1 MDITQAQAPATLVVH
16 IAEGAMVQ
24 AHLSFRKDAL
34 VAEHA
39 QSVVD
44 NFGHV
49 LHTLTKKMQFVSKY
63 EADKLLMGDI
73 ETVSKNDYRRI
84 VGFSATPPQALEACA
99 HELIFSR
106 CADPKM
112 AVRKAVTAWDGTFT
126 YSEVAAQ
133 ATRIAGTILC
143 AARLHAA
150 DHTGPFYVPFC
161 LTKSKWTPVAV
172 IGIFAAGGIC
182 VPLEPS
188 DSPAR
193 MNDVLAA
200 TNAKIVLTNST
211 IFSTVAGGLSANTPV
226 AQILCIDKNTSDFGP
241 QPPILPRVRADS
253 TCYVVFTSGSEPPK
267 AVKWQHSAVST
278 GIWALG
284 SQFHVDEESRVL
296 QFSSHIYAQ
305 SVYELLG
312 PLVHGGRVIVPS
324 DDDRTDVA
332 RLESVVRRL
341 DVSCVFL
348 TPSYARLLHPEA
360 VPSLRTL
367 VLYGEA
373 IGQDILDSWTPA
385 VQHLAVGYGA
395 AETGGICAKSE
406 FSAASKTEVPLPE
419 VVGTGAGGRLLISDL
434 SNTDRL
440 APVGAVGEIIIEGPT
455 LAEGHFDEDADA
467 FVENPGWTRKAF
479 FRPAATR
486 RRLFRTGDLGRQA
499 IDGSIT
505 FVGRERDEN
514 PHKMDEIR
522 AAIAKELPDALD
534 IHVEAR
540 SDEEKSIVAFL
551 SFGHAQD
558 KMKILIP
565 GDRLATSLRK
575 AMESLQRS
583 FLQGPVPAFFVPLA
597 GFPYHLSGKLN
608 RKILADF
615 AANTT
620 VDELHSYNA
629 SFLEFSSTA
638 ELTATPE
645 MTSTS
650 EDSASLDTISEE
662 GVEVPAALASDAQGI
677 LLSCCREVLRM
688 PSFGVGDNFFQS
700 GGDSILAIKAA
711 SAARSRGV
719 SITVEDIFATSTV
732 RELAKVASVHDDGSE
747 HGEEEEINPFSLL
760 PADLVDAIIASVEQ
774 QEHVSGQVEDL
785 YPCTPLQEA
794 LIALSSMRSGAYVA
808 QYTLEL
814 PESANVER
822 FKEAWASVVERH
834 DILRTRILE
843 GPHGA
848 VQAVYDS
855 QIQWYDGPS
864 VTAYCELDK
873 SIPMGF
879 GDKLVR
885 FGLVGRTFVF
895 TIHHSLFDGWSVARV
910 FEDAERLYA
919 GQEPLEIQQYKYF
932 IKYLSALDDEA
943 PQQIWAQKLA
953 SDTGLVSCHFP
964 QTASSSFTPVPDSER
979 RLEVST
985 AKFSSS
991 EFTIPTRIRAAW
1003 ALLVGRYI
1011 DSQDVIFGETLSG
1024 RSCTM
1029 QDIEHVSGPT
1039 ISTVPVRISWAAD
1052 DSLDG
1057 LLQDIQRDVVEITN
1071 AGHIGIQ
1078 NISRLSTSAQDAC
1091 QFQHLVVIQPRKS
1104 SFEISERGMRLPRR
1118 LNLDEAV
1125 LERKGFH
1132 SYALNMDFTL
1142 GDDGVTVITTF
1153 DSRVFRARDIEHL
1166 QAQFAHVFDQICR
1179 TRNLA
1184 EAKISDID
1192 FASPMDRELQ
1202 IENNCRQAIQHER
1215 TTLVQLLE
1223 RHAKATPRAPAV
1235 EGWDGSLSYRE
1246 LDSTSTALANHLS
1259 SLGIRKGDYIPYCF
1273 SKSIWTTVAI
1283 MATLKLGAISV
1294 ALEPTHP
1301 DSSVTGVLNQVR
1313 PKLVLCP
1320 RAFTSRF
1327 KRLGRPTFA
1336 VDNKAIEDLTRLAV
1350 GGVRRRFPVQ
1360 PDDTAFVVFT
1370 SGSTGEPKG
1379 IPLQHAAVS
1388 HMAKQ
1393 HGEVMNILPSSRI
1406 LQFAAHVFD
1415 VSIGDLAITIFYG
1428 ACLCVPSEED
1438 RMNNLAKAVN
1448 DLRANRAWLTP
1459 TVASLISPREC
1470 PSIEW
1475 LSVGGEQLTQACRD
1489 IWEGVPLVNVYGPAE
1504 VTNLG
1509 TAVQASKD
1517 LHITNIGRGNGT
1529 RMWICE
1535 VDRPEKLAPAG
1546 CMGEIVFE
1554 GPNVSSGY
1562 LNNKQLTAASFP
1574 ELHSRVEKGRRVR
1587 MYRTGDLAKLNADG
1601 SIEFRGR
1608 KDTQIKLR
1616 GQRIEITA
1624 VEDAL
1629 AGAISE
1635 PVELAVDILTGAS
1648 CEAAL
1653 VAFLYLPGRLS
1664 PTTDKDTGIF
1674 STADLRN
1681 LTVEARGRVAE
1692 ALPLHMI
1699 PTLFIPLNRLP
1710 KLVSG
1715 KIDRKTLRLA
1725 AAKLSEGDISAWKVD
1740 VATEK
1745 RAPTNKGEEVMRR
1758 MWASVLRVSETDI
1771 GVDDNFV
1778 SLGGDSITAIKLVAQ
1793 AREKGMTLSV
1803 ASVFQLATISAL
1815 CAALAPGKELST
1827 TTSAPPV
1834 NLSVSPSEAADIA
1847 LQCGISPEQIEEV
1860 YSCTALQE
1868 GMLMLTEK
1876 SPTAY
1881 VAHHVMELPSW
1892 VDESIFR
1899 KAWEVVSR
1907 ENAILRTR
1915 IVPSGMQVVLRPS
1928 ALEWA
1933 TASRDFNSYV
1943 SKAQQETMGFGKS
1956 LTRQAMLQNPKRF
1969 VWTAH
1974 HSVYDGW
1981 SMSLIADALTGTYMR
1996 LAKRGLPLETNPEP
2010 TINFRSF
2017 VDWISEMDRD
2027 QAKAFWREQL
2037 AGADPAPFPPRL
2049 PSSYDPHANSLLELT
2064 IPFPRNAKATTTPA
2078 SIIRTAWALLIYSY
2092 SGSHSDVV
2100 FGSSVTGRSAPLDG
2114 IFSLI
2119 GPTLATIPVRV
2130 VLDPREPARDL
2141 LARVQQ
2147 QSVAMLEYEQYGLQN
2162 IKAAAPEASAACD
2175 FQSLL
2180 VVHTDGGSATHD
2192 NRLTWSTERNDSDF
2206 LTNALTL
2213 ECEPAGTK
2221 LNLTAS
2227 YDSSLMD
2234 EPQMRRVLATFEYIL
2249 QQLCH
2254 DDGKLVGD
2262 IDTLSPGDRAEIAE
2276 ITKELPP
2283 HVNDLVH
2290 NMFARQAATTP
2301 GAIAISAWDG
2311 EFTYRQ
2317 LDQLSSK
2324 LGHHLQSLGLAPEC
2338 FAPFCFEKS
2347 KWVPVALLGILKA
2360 GGACVPLDPAQPLDR
2375 LGSIIDTLDAQIV
2388 LTSETHEKLLNGVA
2402 GVKHFV
2408 TVSENALGRLSTY
2421 GRRGAKPRATPDSP
2435 CYAIFTSG
2443 STGTPKGVVWE
2454 HATLCS
2460 SMAEHGVAFNY
2471 STSSRVL
2478 QFASHT
2484 FDVSVSELLTTLI
2497 YGGCLV
2503 IPDDFTRLNGISE
2516 FMNKNKVNWAF
2527 FAPSFARLMDPASV
2541 PGLKT
2546 IVLGGEAPGKDN
2558 IERWSNRPG
2567 LELIVTYGP
2576 AESCIYCAKNS
2587 VQLPQIEGNIGRSIG
2602 GMMWVADLC
2611 RPEQLA
2617 PIGAVGEIAVEGSI
2631 LARGYLKDP
2640 AKTAASF
2647 RPMPAGWASGRSERV
2662 YYTGDLGRVNSDGTI
2677 SCLGRR
2683 DDQVKIRGQR
2693 VELSD
2698 IEYHLRKD
2706 EWVRQALVLYPRS
2719 GPCADHLVGVLS
2731 MLHQHDSRPA
2741 SSADMTIAPSEA
2753 WSKTFDVQ
2761 ERLMEKVPAYM
2772 IPSIWIVLDRI
2783 PLMPASLK
2791 VNRKVVSEWTKAMD
2805 QSTYERIVSLS
2816 SGPTERAP
2824 TTLQDELDERI
2835 RMLWSSVL
2843 NVGTEVIGPNSSF
2856 LRLGGDSI
2864 SAMQIISRCRNDGIH
2879 VTVQDLLKSRTL
2891 TEFCDRARAST
2902 AESTDPVL
2910 EAEDEIGAPFELSP
2924 IQSWFMEL
2932 APGENYFNQSH
2943 LLRLTEKIGLEDL
2956 EKAFV
2961 LIAQRHGML
2970 RARFQ
2975 RSDGQWKQFISDDAE
2990 ASIQCRAFQSVTMK
3004 KAASYALN
3012 AQASLDIV
3020 EGPLLAADL
3029 YNMTDG
3035 RLALFI
3041 TCHHLV
3047 VDLVSWRI
3055 IFYELEEILKTGS
3068 LNAGRKPLPF
3078 RTWSELASK
3087 RIDDG
3092 LNVPAMDFGFWGI
3105 SSSDNVPA
3113 HVIEDRFILDGT
3125 ATDLLLGKAND
3136 AFNTEPLDLL
3146 LTAVGHSFNTVFGN
3160 LRDPLCLFNEGHGRE
3175 PWRPDIDL
3183 SSTVGWFTSMCPI
3196 PLSDSD
3202 DVLRS
3207 LQGVK
3212 DFRRRVP
3219 EKGLPFFTQFARS
3232 ATTGVEATFN
3242 YLGLYQQLERD
3253 DALLNRMSWE
3263 HATQPSDSASDVPR
3277 FSLFD
3282 ISAGVEDATMFVNF
3296 AFHRAIEHR
3305 DLVDQWIK
3313 ACSDTLKGLIAVTSE
3328 SERALT
3334 LGDLSHLPAT
3344 QEELRSLLEN
3354 TLPEAGISAG
3364 DVQDIYPCSP
3374 MQTALLT
3381 SQAVDPSLYAVRYI
3395 WEIMPSSTAK
3405 PSIDCV
3411 IEAWK
3416 RVVAQNPMLRTTFI
3430 QTVPFSG
3437 KNTSVHSQVVLRNF
3451 EPAVDICD
3459 PSKFPVG
3466 QPQDHLQNGPPHHLT
3481 LCEKNGNIMAQLDI
3495 SHALID
3501 GTSVNILLD
3510 AMIKAYDGKISPA
3523 ANQDSYAHYV
3533 DYLRDQD
3540 LDTSR
3545 AFWKTHLAGVE
3556 PCQFPVL
3563 RKFIDNSKK
3572 DDRKLEY
3579 LDFAYD
3585 NSKRLHSLCTST
3597 GTTAASVFKLA
3608 WALLLK
3614 AYTGNNAP
3622 CFGYLASGRDLPIH
3636 GIEQSIGPFIN
3647 MLVCRIS
3654 LEKGEEMVENVLR
3667 AAHED
3672 YASCLE
3678 HQVCSLVDIIRQ
3690 LNLGG
3695 EKLFNSVMSV
3705 QRHLPLGTS
3714 NSSIEF
3720 RSVYAEDPSEV
3731 STSIY
3736 HPCVAIF

>member
-1 MDITQAQAPATLVVH
+1 MGITKATATLVVH

-24 AHLSFRKDAL
+24 VYFSFHRDVLST
-34 VAEHA
+34 EQA

-49 LHTLTKKMQFVSKY
+49 LHTMTKKMQFVSKF

-73 ETVSKNDYRRI
+73 EAVSKNDYRRI
-84 VGFSATPPQALEACA
+84 VGFSADLPQTLEACA
-99 HELIFSR
+99 HELVFSR
-106 CADPKM
+106 CADPNM
-112 AVRKAVTAWDGTFT
+112 AARKAVTAWDGAFT

-133 ATRIAGTILC
+133 ATRIAGAIIG
-143 AARLHAA
+143 AARHHAPG
-150 DHTGPFYVPFC
+150 HTGPFYVPFC

-172 IGIFAAGGIC
+172 LGILAAGGIC

-188 DSPAR
+188 DSSAR

-200 TNAKIVLTNST
+200 TNAKILLTNST
-211 IFSTVAGGLSANTPV
+211 LFSAVAGGLSANTSV
-226 AQILCIDKNTSDFGP
+226 GRILCIDKDTSDFGP
-241 QPPILPRVRADS
+241 QPPILPRVRPDS
-253 TCYVVFTSGSEPPK
+253 TCYVVFTSGSKPPK
-267 AVKWQHSAVST
+267 AVKWQHSALST
-278 GIWALG
+278 GLWVLNT
-284 SQFHVDEESRVL
+284 QFHVGQDSRVL
-296 QFSSHIYAQ
+296 QFSSHIYAS

-312 PLVHGGRVIVPS
+312 PLVHCGCVVVPS
-324 DDDRTDVA
+324 DDDRADAA
-332 RLESVVRRL
+332 RLESCIRRL
-341 DVSCVFL
+341 DVSCAFL
-348 TPSYARLLHPEA
+348 TPSYARLLQPEA
-360 VPSLRTL
+360 VPPLRTL
-367 VLYGEA
+367 VLGGEA
-373 IGQDILDSWTPA
+373 IGQDILDKWIPA
-385 VQHLAVGYGA
+385 VEHLIVGYGA
-395 AETGGICAKSE
+395 AETGGYCAKNE
-406 FSAASKTEVPLPE
+406 FSVATETQKLRKE
-419 VVGTGAGGRLLISDL
+419 AVGSGAGGRLLVSDL
-434 SNTDRL
+434 SNADRL
-440 APVGAVGEIIIEGPT
+440 APVGAVGEIVVEGPI
-455 LAEGHFDEDADA
+455 LAEGYLEENADV
-467 FVENPGWTRKAF
+467 FVENPEWIRKTY
-479 FRPAATR
+479 FRPATPK
-486 RRLFRTGDLGRQA
+486 RRLFRTGDMGRQA
-499 IDGSIT
+499 IDGTIT
-505 FVGRERDEN
+505 LVCRKGEEDLN
-514 PHKMDEIR
+514 TLDEIR
-522 AAIAKELPDALD
+522 GAIAKELPEALD

-540 SDEEKSIVAFL
+540 GDDEKSLVVFL

-558 KMKILIP
+558 KMKVLIP
-565 GDRLATSLRK
+565 GERLAASLRQT
-575 AMESLQRS
+575 MDSVQRS
-583 FLQGPVPAFFVPLA
+583 LTQSQVPAFFVPLA
-597 GFPYHLSGKLN
+597 GFPYHVSGKLN
-608 RKILADF
+608 RQMLADF
-615 AANTT
+615 AANTP
-620 VDELHSYNA
+620 VEELHSYNA
-629 SFLEFSSTA
+629 SFLEFTSTP
-638 ELTATPE
+638 ELVPTPE
-645 MTSTS
+645 MAFTS

-662 GVEVPAALASDAQGI
+662 SVEVPAASASDAEGI
-677 LLSCCREVLRM
+677 LLACCREILKM
-688 PSFGVGDNFFQS
+688 PSFGVGDNFFES

-719 SITVEDIFATSTV
+719 DITVEDIFATSTV
-732 RELAKVASVHDDGSE
+732 RELAKIAGVCDDASECAEAEDID
-747 HGEEEEINPFSLL
+747 PFSLL
-760 PADLVDAIIASVEQ
+760 PSDLVEEIIASVE
-774 QEHVSGQVEDL
+774 GQGQSNRGAVDI

-808 QYTLEL
+808 QYILEL
-814 PESANVER
+814 PASVDLNR
-822 FKEAWASVVERH
+822 FRDAWAAVVKRH
-834 DILRTRILE
+834 DILRTRMLE
-843 GPHGA
+843 SPHGG

-855 QIQWYDGPS
+855 EIEWHGGAS
-864 VTAYCELDK
+864 VAAYCELDK

-885 FGLVGRTFVF
+885 FGLVCRTFIF
-895 TIHHSLFDGWSVARV
+895 TIHHSLFDGWSIARV
-910 FEDAERLYA
+910 FEDVERHYA
-919 GQEPLEIQQYKYF
+919 GQKPLELQQYKYF

-943 PQQIWAQKLA
+943 PKQFWTQKLA
-953 SDTGLVSCHFP
+953 SDTGLASCHFP
-964 QTASSSFTPVPDSER
+964 QTLSSSYTPVPDAEV

-985 AKFSSS
+985 AKYASS

-1024 RSCTM
+1024 RTCSM
-1029 QDIEHVSGPT
+1029 EDVENVSGPT
-1039 ISTVPVRISWAAD
+1039 ISTVPVRINWAAD
-1052 DSLDG
+1052 DSLAA
-1057 LLQDIQRDVVEITN
+1057 LLQDIQSQVVEITN
-1071 AGHIGIQ
+1071 AGHLGAQ
-1078 NISRLSTSAQDAC
+1078 NIARLSAAAQEAC

-1104 SFEISERGMRLPRR
+1104 SFETPERGLKLPRR
-1118 LNLDEAV
+1118 LNLDQAR
-1125 LERKGFH
+1125 LERRSFH

-1142 GDDGVTVITTF
+1142 GDDGVTIITTF
-1153 DSRVFRARDIEHL
+1153 DSRIFRTREIEHL

-1179 TRNLA
+1179 TRNMA
-1184 EAKISDID
+1184 ETKISDID
-1192 FASPMDRELQ
+1192 FASSMDRELQ
-1202 IENNCRQAIQHER
+1202 LENNARQSLQYER

-1235 EGWDGSLSYRE
+1235 DGWDGSLTYRE
-1246 LDSTSTALANHLS
+1246 LDATSTALANHLS
-1259 SLGIRKGDYIPYCF
+1259 SLGIRKGDYLPHCF

-1283 MATLKLGAISV
+1283 MATLKIGAISV

-1301 DSSVTGVLNQVR
+1301 DSSVTKVLNQVR
-1313 PKLVLCP
+1313 PKLVLCSKDS
-1320 RAFTSRF
+1320 TSRF
-1327 KRLGRPTFA
+1327 KRLSRSTFA
-1336 VDNKAIEDLTRLAV
+1336 VDNKAIADLTRLAI
-1350 GGVRRRFPVQ
+1350 GGVRRRFSVQ

-1379 IPLQHAAVS
+1379 IPLRHAAVC

-1393 HGEVMNILPSSRI
+1393 HGEVMNILPPSRI

-1415 VSIGDLAITIFYG
+1415 VSIGDLAVAVSHG

-1459 TVASLISPREC
+1459 TVASLISPRDC
-1470 PSIEW
+1470 PTMEW

-1509 TAVQASKD
+1509 TAVQVSKD
-1517 LHITNIGRGNGT
+1517 LPITNIGRGNGT

-1535 VDRPEKLAPAG
+1535 VGHPEKLAPAG
-1546 CMGEIVFE
+1546 CVGEIVFE

-1562 LNNKQLTAASFP
+1562 LNNKRLTAASFSEVP
-1574 ELHSRVEKGRRVR
+1574 SRIEKGKRVS
-1587 MYRTGDLAKLNADG
+1587 MYRTGDLAKLTVDG

-1629 AGAISE
+1629 TEAISE
-1635 PVELAVDILTGAS
+1635 PVELAVDILAGAS
-1648 CEAAL
+1648 REAAL
-1653 VAFLYLPGRLS
+1653 VAFLYLPGRL
-1664 PTTDKDTGIF
+1664 PPAANNETGIF
-1674 STADLRN
+1674 STVDLKG
-1681 LTVEARGRVAE
+1681 LAAEARARMAE
-1692 ALPLHMI
+1692 KLPLHMI
-1699 PTLFIPLNRLP
+1699 PTLFVPLNRLP

-1725 AAKLSEGDISAWKVD
+1725 AAELADRDISAWKID
-1740 VATEK
+1740 AATRR
-1745 RAPTNKGEEVMRR
+1745 RAPSNKGEEVMRE
-1758 MWASVLRVSETDI
+1758 MWASVLRVAETDI

-1793 AREKGMTLSV
+1793 ARAKGITLSV
-1803 ASVFQLATISAL
+1803 SSVFQHATISGL
-1815 CAALAPGKELST
+1815 CASLTPDPELST
-1827 TTSAPPV
+1827 TTSTPLAP
-1834 NLSVSPSEAADIA
+1834 LSVSPSEAADIA
-1847 LQCGISPEQIEEV
+1847 LQCGISPEQIEDV
-1860 YSCTALQE
+1860 YPCTALQE

-1876 SPTAY
+1876 KPTAY

-1899 KAWEVVSR
+1899 RAWEVVSR

-1915 IVPSGMQVVLRPS
+1915 IVPSGMQVVLRPT

-1933 TASRDFNSYV
+1933 TAPGDLNSYI
-1943 SKAQQETMGFGKS
+1943 SKTQQEPMGFGKP
-1956 LTRQAMLQNPKRF
+1956 LTRQAMLQSPKRF

-1981 SMSLIADALTGTYMR
+1981 SMSLLADALTKTYMR
-1996 LAKRGLPLETNPEP
+1996 LAKPGLPLETSPEP
-2010 TINFRSF
+2010 TIDFRTF
-2017 VDWISEMDRD
+2017 VDWISKMNRD

-2049 PSSYDPHANSLLELT
+2049 PSSYEPHADSLLELT
-2064 IPFPRNAKATTTPA
+2064 IPFPRSAKATTTPA
-2078 SIIRTAWALLIYSY
+2078 SIIRAAWALLIYAY
-2092 SGSHSDVV
+2092 SGSHTDVV
-2100 FGSSVTGRSAPLDG
+2100 FGSAVTGRSVPLDG
-2114 IFSLI
+2114 VFSLI

-2130 VLDPREPARDL
+2130 VLDPKESARDL

-2162 IKAAAPEASAACD
+2162 IRNSATEAPAACD

-2180 VVHTDGGSATHD
+2180 VVHTEGGSAVPE
-2192 NRLTWSTERNDSDF
+2192 NRLAWSTERNDSDF

-2213 ECEPAGTK
+2213 ECEPASTE
-2221 LNLTAS
+2221 LHLTAS
-2227 YDSSLMD
+2227 FDSSLMD
-2234 EPQMRRVLATFEYIL
+2234 ERQMRRVLSTFEHIL
-2249 QQLCH
+2249 RQLCC
-2254 DDGKLVGD
+2254 DDNKLVGD
-2262 IDTLSPGDRAEIAE
+2262 IDTLSPSDRAEISR

-2283 HVNDLVH
+2283 QVNDLVH
-2290 NMFARQAATTP
+2290 NMFARQSASTPDAT
-2301 GAIAISAWDG
+2301 AISAWDG

-2317 LDQLSSK
+2317 LDQLSTK
-2324 LGHHLQSLGLAPEC
+2324 LGHHLQSLGLGPEC

-2375 LGSIIDTLDAQIV
+2375 LGSIIDTLDARIV
-2388 LTSETHEKLLNGVA
+2388 LTSKTHEKLLAGVG

-2408 TVSENALGRLSTY
+2408 TVSEDALGRLPAY
-2421 GRRGAKPRATPDSP
+2421 GRRGAKSQARPESP

-2443 STGTPKGVVWE
+2443 STGAPKGVVWE

-2484 FDVSVSELLTTLI
+2484 FDVSVSELLTTLV

-2503 IPDDFTRLNGISE
+2503 IPDDFTRLNGISD
-2516 FMNKNKVNWAF
+2516 FMNEKNVNWAF

-2587 VQLPQIEGNIGRSIG
+2587 VQLPQIEGSIGHSIG
-2602 GMMWVADLC
+2602 GIMWIADLG

-2647 RPMPAGWASGRSERV
+2647 RPMPAGWAGGRSKRV
-2662 YYTGDLGRVNSDGTI
+2662 YYTGDLGRVNSDGSI

-2693 VELSD
+2693 VELAD

-2706 EWVRQALVLYPRS
+2706 EEVRQALVLYPRS
-2719 GPCADHLVGVLS
+2719 GPCADHLVGILS
-2731 MLHQHDSRPA
+2731 MLDHDESRPT
-2741 SSADMTIAPSEA
+2741 SSTDITIAPPEA

-2761 ERLMEKVPAYM
+2761 ERLTEKVPAYM
-2772 IPSIWIVLDRI
+2772 VPSIWIVLDSI
-2783 PLMPASLK
+2783 PLMPASQK
-2791 VNRKVVSEWTKAMD
+2791 VNRKMVSEWIKAMD
-2805 QSTYERIVSLS
+2805 QSTYELIVSLS
-2816 SGPTERAP
+2816 SGPTEPEPATP
-2824 TTLQDELDERI
+2824 HDKLEEQI
-2835 RMLWSSVL
+2835 RNLWGSVL
-2843 NVGTEVIGPNSSF
+2843 NVGTEVIGPKSSF

-2864 SAMQIISRCRNDGIH
+2864 SAMQIISRCRDDGIQ
-2879 VTVQDLLKSRTL
+2879 VTVQDLLKSRNL
-2891 TEFCDRARAST
+2891 TEFCDRARASQ
-2902 AESTDPVL
+2902 AESSDPAL
-2910 EAEDEIGAPFELSP
+2910 EAEDEIGVPFKLSP
-2924 IQSWFMEL
+2924 IQTWFMEL

-2943 LLRLTEKIGLEDL
+2943 LLRLTEKVGLEDL
-2956 EKAFV
+2956 EKGLV

-2975 RSDGQWKQFISDDAE
+2975 ESDGQWKQFISDDAD
-2990 ASIQCRAFQSVTMK
+2990 ASVQCRAFHSVTMK

-3020 EGPLLAADL
+3020 NGPLLAADL

-3055 IFYELEEILKTGS
+3055 IFQELEEVLRTGRLS
-3068 LNAGRKPLPF
+3068 ADRKPLPF
-3078 RTWSELASK
+3078 RAWSELVNK
-3087 RIDDG
+3087 RPDSLATDD
-3092 LNVPAMDFGFWGI
+3092 LDVPAADFSFWGI
-3105 SSSDNVPA
+3105 SSTENVPI
-3113 HVIEDRFILDGT
+3113 HVVEERFTLEAA

-3146 LTAVGHSFNTVFGN
+3146 LTAVGHSFNSIFGDI
-3160 LRDPLCLFNEGHGRE
+3160 RDPLCLFNEGHGRE
-3175 PWRPDIDL
+3175 PWRSDIDL

-3196 PLSDSD
+3196 LLSSND

-3207 LQGVK
+3207 LQEVK
-3212 DFRRRVP
+3212 DFRRKVP
-3219 EKGLPFFTQFARS
+3219 EKGLPFFTRFAQR
-3232 ATTGVEATFN
+3232 ATAGVEATFN

-3253 DALLNRMSWE
+3253 DALLNRMSWG
-3263 HATQPSDSASDVPR
+3263 HAAPPSDSSPDVPR

-3282 ISAGVEDATMFVNF
+3282 ISAGVEDGAMFVNF
-3296 AFHRAIEHR
+3296 AFNRNIEHR
-3305 DLVDQWIK
+3305 DLVQQWIS
-3313 ACSDTLKGLIAVTSE
+3313 ACSDTLNSLIAVTSE
-3328 SERALT
+3328 RERALT
-3334 LGDLSHLPAT
+3334 LSDLPHLPAT
-3344 QEELRSLLEN
+3344 QEELCALLEN
-3354 TLPEAGISAG
+3354 TLPDAGISTG

-3374 MQTALLT
+3374 MQTALLA
-3381 SQAVDPSLYAVRYI
+3381 SQAMDPSLYAVRYI
-3395 WEIMPSSTAK
+3395 WEVVPKSDVT
-3405 PSIDCV
+3405 PSIDRV

-3416 RVVAQNPMLRTTFI
+3416 RIVAQNPMLRTTFI
-3430 QTVPFSG
+3430 QTVPFRG
-3437 KNTSVHSQVVLRNF
+3437 KNTSVYSQVVLKDF
-3451 EPAVDICD
+3451 EPAVDMCD
-3459 PSKFPVG
+3459 PSEFPVG
-3466 QPQDHLQNGPPHHLT
+3466 QPQDYLQDGPPHHLT
-3481 LCEKNGNIMAQLDI
+3481 LCEKDDNVMAQLDI

-3510 AMIKAYDGKISPA
+3510 QMIKAYDGKATPHA
-3523 ANQDSYAHYV
+3523 DQDCYAHYV
-3533 DYLRDQD
+3533 DYLCDQD
-3540 LDTSR
+3540 LDASR
-3545 AFWKTHLAGVE
+3545 TFWKTHLAGVE

-3563 RKFIDNSKK
+3563 RTFIDSSGK

-3579 LDFAYD
+3579 LDFTYD

-3622 CFGYLASGRDLPIH
+3622 CFGYLASGRDLPIQ

-3654 LEKGEEMVENVLR
+3654 LEKGEEVVEDVLK

-3695 EKLFNSVMSV
+3695 EKLFNTVMSV
-3705 QRHLPLGTS
+3705 QRHLPPGTS
-3714 NSSIEF
+3714 ESSIELQ
-3720 RSVYAEDPSEV
+3720 SVDAEDPSEV
-3731 STSIY
+3731 SI
-3736 HPCVAIF
+3736 PVQP